1 MSPVVRSSEI
11 PPRPLPP
18 RPFPEVPV
26 VPPPPMPPLAAPHH
40 LAIPQV
46 PIPQNWEYKH
56 VTRGSRASALEEE
69 QLNALG
75 REGWELVGVVAVGRT
90 MHFYFKREAR

>member
-1 MSPVVRSSEI
+1 VSPVVRAAEI

-26 VPPPPMPPLAAPHH
+26 VPPPPPPLPPHH

-46 PIPQNWEYKH
+46 PIPQTNWEYKH
-56 VTRGSRASALEEE
+56 VTRGSRAPTLDDQE
-69 QLNALG
+69 LNALG
-75 REGWELVGVVAVGRT
+75 REGWEMVGVVTVGRT
-90 MHFYFKREAR
+90 THFYFKREAR